1 MSSDST
7 HPRQRQQA
15 LPQGSPSLRSL
26 THSLCALMEGRA
38 ATVCYFVSHSR
49 LWPRCPANRT
59 TLLKMHVW
67 FPATGASL
75 LPADLL
81 LMSSIVGG
89 RVKYIF
95 PLFWLIFHCKQCNF
109 KWSLP
114 AQLTGSWKL
123 LRVSLTHLAGQRTT
137 WIGVIPHISWIKR
150 SIWRFW

>member
-59 TLLKMHVW
+59 TSLKMHVW

-81 LMSSIVGG
+81 LMSPIIGG

-114 AQLTGSWKL
+114 AQSD
-123 LRVSLTHLAGQRTT
+123 RVLEIVTSVSYAL
-137 WIGVIPHISWIKR
+137 SR
-150 SIWRFW
+150 SKNYLDWRYPSYLMN